1 MCMLLAILR
10 YHINSFVYMRTS
22 NFWAEAESLSKIVT
36 EYWVYINLFSS
47 IRTNEPE
54 LAATLAGK
62 IAI

>member
-1 MCMLLAILR
+1 
-10 YHINSFVYMRTS
+10 MRTS

-47 IRTNEPE
+47 IRTNQPE